1 MEINR
6 KQWEYLQKVSKKGNV
21 SRAYLFVGPEGIG
34 KLSTAFDFACLVNG
48 IQNKDIVR
56 QGRHPDVVIVEPE
69 IEDKKGKKRKKDIS
83 IGQVKDAMER
93 VSFYPYQSKFK
104 VVIVTETERLTSAAA
119 NSLLK
124 FLEEPQE
131 DTIICLIARQ
141 TRCTA
146 SSLICQYRWIYRS
159 KSRSSE
165 VTTRS

>member
-69 IEDKKGKKRKKDIS
+69 IEGIWHP
-83 IGQVKDAMER
+83 V
-93 VSFYPYQSKFK
+93 
-104 VVIVTETERLTSAAA
+104 
-119 NSLLK
+119 
-124 FLEEPQE
+124 PQPVGTGCTFQ
-131 DTIICLIARQ
+131 DSMAKICYNLPHG
-141 TRCTA
+141 
-146 SSLICQYRWIYRS
+146 
-159 KSRSSE
+159 
-165 VTTRS
+165 